1 MTSND
6 IVYNTL
12 TQNQLRDPFAIAGL
26 PVFKKIGN
34 RRGIFTTYYIL
45 IRRTRILSCWTVC
58 LERSS
63 CLSQQQYTVSG

>member
-26 PVFKKIGN
+26 PV
-34 RRGIFTTYYIL
+34 
-45 IRRTRILSCWTVC
+45 
-58 LERSS
+58 
-63 CLSQQQYTVSG
+63 